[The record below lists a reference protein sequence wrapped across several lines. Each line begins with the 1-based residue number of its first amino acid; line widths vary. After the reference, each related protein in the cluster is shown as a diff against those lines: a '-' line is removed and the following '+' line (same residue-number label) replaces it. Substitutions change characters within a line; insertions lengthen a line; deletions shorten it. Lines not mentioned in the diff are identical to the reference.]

1 MDEMTL
7 DEMIAYY
14 SDELMKLKKTK
25 MENAE
30 TAETNIPQQE
40 NENVESVAENE
51 EPETDTQQ
59 DDFIIEEDLPML
71 PFNEEEEQSTQSDE
85 TSETVQTQNETV
97 PLSTANFFARVFSG
111 DSAIPILGAKV
122 ILKRNGE
129 LYKVLTTSA
138 SGETQKIKIASYEK
152 ENSLQPESENQS
164 YDYFADVYADG
175 FVTQKDLLVSAVGE
189 SEIILTVQMIPV
201 SERID

>member
-1 MDEMTL
+1 MDEMNL

-14 SDELMKLKKTK
+14 SDELMKLKETNQK
-25 MENAE
+25 NAE
-30 TAETNIPQQE
+30 EYEENIPQQE
-40 NENVESVAENE
+40 ETIVENAEAE
-51 EPETDTQQ
+51 ADTQQ
-59 DDFIIEEDLPML
+59 DNFIIEQDLPML
-71 PFNEEEEQSTQSDE
+71 PVNEEEERNTQQLQTPE
-85 TSETVQTQNETV
+85 ATRTQNESA

-111 DSAIPILGAKV
+111 DSAFPVLGAKV

-138 SGETQKIKIASYEK
+138 SGETQKIKITSYKK
-152 ENSLQPESENQS
+152 ENSLLPEGENQR

-175 FVTQKDLLVSAVGE
+175 FVTKKDLLVSAVGE